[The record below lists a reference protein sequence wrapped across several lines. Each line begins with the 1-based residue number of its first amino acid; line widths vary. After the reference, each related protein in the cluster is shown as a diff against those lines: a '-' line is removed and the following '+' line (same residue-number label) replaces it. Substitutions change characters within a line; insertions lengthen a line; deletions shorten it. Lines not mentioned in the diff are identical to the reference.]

1 MAIRE
6 LIKIINERKGN
17 IVIGSHF
24 IGRENLIFDLEDYF
38 FCSKTGKNLTIHG
51 LPRIG
56 KTSLIRHSATLS
68 RLMNEFD
75 NKTIIVY
82 IDLNADCRNETI
94 DYVYQWIMIKIQE
107 ELQDV
112 QKHKQIMEK
121 SDLDELLAFN
131 EDKSQKSIHKLQHFL
146 KASKE
151 KGITIRLIL
160 DEFDC
165 IMKNCY
171 KNKELNVQILNGF
184 YACLRYLITDNEK
197 YSLKVALISRNEL
210 SEMEPPG
217 IESTLSGVCERLTM
231 IPFNKKELNGY
242 WKYLHNWDDEKILTQ
257 EYINKV
263 ESFTGGIP
271 YWLDVVNNVMLHGLL
286 HKIEE
291 EEIEESVYRTIRK
304 EYDSVI
310 KMLGDSCYLSK
321 SGTLKTKLLQLM
333 VGPKFNLNSDDI
345 SLLVSYAI
353 ITRKKGQDG
362 TNEYISLS
370 PTFEEYLQLVPLEKP
385 IWDSIFLFEQKMRK
399 LLKEKFLI
407 EYEGDWE
414 KDFTA
419 KYGDNNNGL
428 IPKLRKDR
436 EKSVKLFGD
445 AASMNLVDYLYM
457 RDYYNYFIKDNWK
470 WFQKVFTKFNG
481 DIALF
486 QQRISFLCDVRN
498 PLAHS
503 NGHFL
508 TKDET
513 IKADDYCKSFI
524 EQIDKFM
531 E

>member
-1 MAIRE
+1 M
-6 LIKIINERKGN
+6 L
-17 IVIGSHF
+17 
-24 IGRENLIFDLEDYF
+24 
-38 FCSKTGKNLTIHG
+38 
-51 LPRIG
+51 
-56 KTSLIRHSATLS
+56 
-68 RLMNEFD
+68 
-75 NKTIIVY
+75 
-82 IDLNADCRNETI
+82 
-94 DYVYQWIMIKIQE
+94 
-107 ELQDV
+107 
-112 QKHKQIMEK
+112 
-121 SDLDELLAFN
+121 
-131 EDKSQKSIHKLQHFL
+131 
-146 KASKE
+146 
-151 KGITIRLIL
+151 
-160 DEFDC
+160 
-165 IMKNCY
+165 
-171 KNKELNVQILNGF
+171 
-184 YACLRYLITDNEK
+184 
-197 YSLKVALISRNEL
+197 
-210 SEMEPPG
+210 
-217 IESTLSGVCERLTM
+217 
-231 IPFNKKELNGY
+231 
-242 WKYLHNWDDEKILTQ
+242 KILFPPTL
-257 EYINKV
+257 N
-263 ESFTGGIP
+263 
-271 YWLDVVNNVMLHGLL
+271 
-286 HKIEE
+286 
-291 EEIEESVYRTIRK
+291 IRSIW
-304 EYDSVI
+304 EDD
-310 KMLGDSCYLSK
+310 LGSIISY
-321 SGTLKTKLLQLM
+321 
-333 VGPKFNLNSDDI
+333 DI
-345 SLLVSYAI
+345 SLIVSYAI